1 LSPIRRSISA
11 PETNIRFSNASR
23 SPYRIHFYS
32 RRLFDIKDFP
42 VSPCRAV
49 LSGALREKLR
59 RGPPRRSFLLV
70 GRQSPLGGAA
80 VLELLESMASS
91 ARRGVMSEMG
101 PKAPFSAFAEYF
113 RSTSISRRSQSRS
126 ACLKGAKPGSRR
138 SFDRLMRTS
147 TLQKQSVATVCLS
160 RRRECSTRPSLS
172 RLCAW
177 WVWCIAKETSHSAAA
192 GVGSVGGGSR

>member
-1 LSPIRRSISA
+1 MSPIRRSISA

-113 RSTSISRRSQSRS
+113 RSTSISRRSQSRWE
-126 ACLKGAKPGSRR
+126 CLKGANSGHPGSGI
-138 SFDRLMRTS
+138 
-147 TLQKQSVATVCLS
+147 KQSSRAHSNPIAATIAQAVGAI
-160 RRRECSTRPSLS
+160 RATFISL
-172 RLCAW
+172 A
-177 WVWCIAKETSHSAAA
+177 T
-192 GVGSVGGGSR
+192 